1 MTTIKQ
7 LLILVISLILFQTA
21 HAADAKLTFEPLYGV
36 ETTLVQYPAPARYV
50 TRATY
55 GARLL
60 YGVTF
65 LSGEAEYT
73 TAKSRNDYPST
84 STKVEDTAERLSL
97 GARSTLPF
105 NQYMGIYF
113 RAGGRASRG
122 ESIIET
128 AGVKE
133 TKENPLRVDP
143 YAGAG
148 LQIAFG
154 SNLGLN
160 AGATMIRNAEGK
172 YDAQY
177 TLGLSA
183 RFGNL

>member
-7 LLILVISLILFQTA
+7 LLILVISLILLQSAF
-21 HAADAKLTFEPLYGV
+21 AADGKLTFEPLYGV
-36 ETTLVQYPAPARYV
+36 ETTLVQYPAPARYI

-55 GARLL
+55 GARVL
-60 YGVTF
+60 YGVTL

-84 STKVEDTAERLSL
+84 NVKVEDTAERLSL
-97 GARSTLPF
+97 GVRSTLPF
-105 NQYMGIYF
+105 NQYMGVYF

-122 ESIIET
+122 ESIVT
-128 AGVKE
+128 TNGVSE
-133 TKENPLRVDP
+133 TKDNPLRVDP

-148 LQIAFG
+148 LQVAFG

>member
-7 LLILVISLILFQTA
+7 LLILVIMLILCQTA
-21 HAADAKLTFEPLYGV
+21 FAAEEKLTFEPLYGV
-36 ETTLVQYPAPARYV
+36 ETTLVRYPEPARYV

-55 GARLL
+55 GARVL

-84 STKVEDTAERLSL
+84 DTKVEDTAERLSL
-97 GARSTLPF
+97 GVRSTVPF
-105 NQYMGIYF
+105 SQYVGVYF

-122 ESIIET
+122 ESVITT
-128 AGVKE
+128 AGVTE
-133 TKENPLRVDP
+133 TKDNPLRVDP
-143 YAGAG
+143 YAGTG

>member
-7 LLILVISLILFQTA
+7 FLIIVVSLILIEKA
-21 HAADAKLTFEPLYGV
+21 SAADARLTFEPLYGV
-36 ETTLVQYPAPARYV
+36 ETTLVQYPEPARYI
-50 TRATY
+50 TRSTY
-55 GARLL
+55 GARVL
-60 YGVTF
+60 YGVSF
-65 LSGEAEYT
+65 LSGETEYT

-84 STKVEDTAERLSL
+84 NVKVEDTAERLSVGL
-97 GARSTLPF
+97 RSTLPF
-105 NQYMGIYF
+105 NQYIGVYF

-122 ESIIET
+122 ESIITT
-128 AGVKE
+128 AGVSE

-148 LQIAFG
+148 FQLAFG

-160 AGATMIRNAEGK
+160 AVATMIRNAEGK

-183 RFGNL
+183 RFGKL